1 MYPSAT
7 LRLHTFGRTKYRISD
22 IVYSQLLWYELETQ
36 TNPRGEHT
44 SSHRWASNVIAVPTW
59 KNQKK
64 KGYTYRSRKI
74 NNIQS
79 IPCDELHRHAG
90 HCNCNYTYMQGGGS
104 GRRVSNA
111 TSSQTDVRRG
121 AYKPRRTANSVNSS
135 SEMTFSTGST
145 NGPREAARSVTV
157 QPRSARTS
165 GTMSQA
171 WASTTVKTFPAVAR
185 TNYNASQ
192 AWGDDKSGIETH
204 IDVAANNGGN
214 LGDGQLGILDSRVH
228 MTLASTPTRAWR
240 CGTAATMGALIGA
253 TMSVIPV
260 IVRLEGTR

>member
-1 MYPSAT
+1 
-7 LRLHTFGRTKYRISD
+7 
-22 IVYSQLLWYELETQ
+22 
-36 TNPRGEHT
+36 
-44 SSHRWASNVIAVPTW
+44 
-59 KNQKK
+59 
-64 KGYTYRSRKI
+64 
-74 NNIQS
+74 
-79 IPCDELHRHAG
+79 
-90 HCNCNYTYMQGGGS
+90 MQGDGS
-104 GRRVSNA
+104 GRRVSNV

-157 QPRSARTS
+157 QPRPARTSSTS

-171 WASTTVKTFPAVAR
+171 WASTTVRTFPAVAR
-185 TNYNASQ
+185 TNYDASQ

-214 LGDGQLGILDSRVH
+214 LGDGQLGTLDSRVH

-253 TMSVIPV
+253 TMSAISV